1 MKGKKLLPIITL
13 ALISL
18 VACNNQAASNS
29 GNQSKSAPEASESS
43 QAASE
48 SSEAAS
54 NSSQSDVHVHD
65 MEAVA
70 HDKGTGEVAMDVKKC
85 KEDAYYEASWSA
97 TDSAVVTTQT
107 STSTQAGYKNG
118 KFGAVGDTAEFK
130 IWVPVAMNARL
141 YATAKYNKDNIKGVD
156 TSEHHTV
163 WFDWRDDHNGFKVKV
178 TVNGSEINQAN
189 QTVNVN
195 GQEVSLKDLNFNQIP
210 GYNKSNDEVLEFP
223 WVNVQLNEG
232 QNTIKLER
240 THGYGH
246 TYEKF
251 TFKAN
256 I

>member
-48 SSEAAS
+48 SSEATS

-97 TDSAVVTTQT
+97 TDSAAT
-107 STSTQAGYKNG
+107 SSGFSNG
-118 KFGAVGDTAEFK
+118 KFNAVGDYVEYK
-130 IWVPVAMNARL
+130 IWVPAAMNARL
-141 YATAKYNKDNIKGVD
+141 YASAKYNKDNIKGID
-156 TSEHHTV
+156 NSEHHTV
-163 WFDWRDDHNGFKVKV
+163 WFDWRDSHNGFKVKV
-178 TVNGSEINQAN
+178 TVNGSEVNQAN